1 MSVVGTSKHLRIMVP
16 DVRESDEEDKEL
28 MEQQIEQVVQ
38 GINWPMFEQLL
49 NDSLPDGYYCK
60 IEDV

>member
-16 DVRESDEEDKEL
+16 DVRELDDEDKPQA
-28 MEQQIEQVVQ
+28 EQQIEETIN
-38 GINWPMFEQLL
+38 GINWDMYEQLL
-49 NDSLPDGYYCK
+49 NDSMPDGYYCK

>member
-16 DVRESDEEDKEL
+16 DVRDEEDVEAAEKE
-28 MEQQIEQVVQ
+28 IEGVID
-38 GINWPMFEQLL
+38 GINWNMFEQLL
-49 NDSLPDGYYCK
+49 NDSMPNGYYCK